1 MNNRRRY
8 FKYFLFYIFTIA
20 SAICA
25 VIIYLNYFPVNS
37 KVITK
42 NKTINETKLT
52 EDLTIDLCYLLLY
65 RFGGVK
71 VVAIT
76 MLIEWFVYLLKDWI
90 IPIYKEIKLEIKL
103 KRLDKKLKELEM
115 ELEIEMD
122 LSEETC

>member
-1 MNNRRRY
+1 M
-8 FKYFLFYIFTIA
+8 
-20 SAICA
+20 S
-25 VIIYLNYFPVNS
+25 IIKRSNIL
-37 KVITK
+37 
-42 NKTINETKLT
+42 KLT